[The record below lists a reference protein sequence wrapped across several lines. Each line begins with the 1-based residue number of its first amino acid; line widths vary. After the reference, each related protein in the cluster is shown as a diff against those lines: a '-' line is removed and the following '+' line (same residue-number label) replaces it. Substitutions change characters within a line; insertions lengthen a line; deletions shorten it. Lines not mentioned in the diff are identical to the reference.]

1 MSTLIVI
8 LWENPVLVI
17 SLRNLS
23 KSAISRISG
32 NSLPIEE
39 TRISIKAMFSF

>member
-1 MSTLIVI
+1 MSTLSVI
-8 LWENPVLVI
+8 LWENPVVI

-23 KSAISRISG
+23 KSVISRISG
-32 NSLPIEE
+32 NSLPLEE

>member
-1 MSTLIVI
+1 MGKS
-8 LWENPVLVI
+8 
-17 SLRNLS
+17 SAGDFNLS

-39 TRISIKAMFSF
+39 T